1 MYETQYHR
9 AKDVADAAALFSGAS
24 DASYLAGGQTL
35 IPTMKQR
42 LAAPSD
48 LVGITHLA
56 DLKGISGGKEMVTI
70 GAAVTHAEVATSDAV
85 KNAIPALAVLASKI
99 GDPAVRHRGT
109 IGGSLANNDPAA
121 DYPAGALGLGAII
134 HTDKRTIG
142 AEDFF
147 QGLFSTTLEE
157 GELITK
163 IAFPVPAK
171 AAYMKFANPAS
182 RYAMAG
188 VFVARM
194 GDGNIRVAVTGAGQ
208 QGVFRSEPI
217 EKALSTS
224 WNAEALDELAI
235 DTEMMLSDLHGSAE
249 YRANLVKVMAKRAV
263 AAIG

>member
-9 AKDVADAAALFSGAS
+9 AKDIADAAELFSGAS
-24 DASYLAGGQTL
+24 EASYLAGGQTL

-48 LVGITHLA
+48 LIDITRLA

-70 GAAVTHAEVATSDAV
+70 GAAVTHAEVATSDAII
-85 KNAIPALAVLASKI
+85 NTIPALAELAGKI

-121 DYPAGALGLGAII
+121 DYPAAALALGAII
-134 HTDKRTIG
+134 HTNQRTIA

-147 QGLFSTTLEE
+147 KGLFLTALEE
-157 GELITK
+157 GEIITK
-163 IAFPVPAK
+163 VAFQVPQE

-188 VFVARM
+188 VFLARM
-194 GDGNIRVAVTGAGQ
+194 TDGGIRAAVTGAGQ
-208 QGVFRSEPI
+208 QGVFRSTSI
-217 EKALSTS
+217 ESALSNS
-224 WNAEALDELAI
+224 WNPDALNDIAI
-235 DTEMMLSDLHGSAE
+235 DPESMLSDLHGSAV